1 MWDRIS
7 IRAVVI
13 AFAAGL
19 AVSFVLANVLL
30 GMLAGDSLDPSM
42 SDEATRAAIKTVAAS
57 PAFLLSWLVLGTGA
71 TVGSGWLAARL
82 AKEFPLYNG
91 LAVGIVTLVFDC
103 FFLGDNPWWFEVI
116 GLLLNVPA
124 SLYGANLVR
133 RARLPKP

>member
-19 AVSFVLANVLL
+19 ASSFVLANVLL
-30 GMLAGDSLDPSM
+30 GFIAGDALDSSM
-42 SDEATRAAIKTVAAS
+42 SDEATRAAIKSVAAS
-57 PAFLLSWLVLGTGA
+57 PAFLLSWLVVGTGV

-91 LAVGIVTLVFDC
+91 LAVGVVSFVFDC
-103 FFLGDNPWWFEVI
+103 FSLGGSPWWFEVV
-116 GLLLNVPA
+116 GMLLTLPA
-124 SLYGANLVR
+124 SIYGANLAR
-133 RARLPKP
+133 RARLPKS